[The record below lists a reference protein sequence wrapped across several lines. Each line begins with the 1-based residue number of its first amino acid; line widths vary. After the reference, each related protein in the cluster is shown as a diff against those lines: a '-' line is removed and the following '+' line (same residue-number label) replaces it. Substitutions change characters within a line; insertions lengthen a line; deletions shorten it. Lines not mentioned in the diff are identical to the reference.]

1 MDVVDIILMDL
12 RNLYAIVAVVL
23 VTEYV
28 TYARATDNVI
38 EYFNGYLKKSV
49 LLKRYTDTHR
59 LTKDVTF

>member
-38 EYFNGYLKKSV
+38 EYFNGYLKKV
-49 LLKRYTDTHR
+49 FY
-59 LTKDVTF
+59 